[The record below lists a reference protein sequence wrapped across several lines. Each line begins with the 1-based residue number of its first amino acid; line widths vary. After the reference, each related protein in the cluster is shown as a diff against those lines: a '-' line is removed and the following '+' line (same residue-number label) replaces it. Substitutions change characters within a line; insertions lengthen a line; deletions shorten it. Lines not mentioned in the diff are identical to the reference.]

1 MLFSVLVFTC
11 IGKKGSGETE
21 IVALH
26 IFVFASESSESFSLS
41 FDNSRTFLFP
51 GNPSCNL
58 TTDID
63 ERRRVREE
71 NYKWRINH
79 LRSELSFGRLFPFIP
94 FRL

>member
-1 MLFSVLVFTC
+1 MLFWCLPVS
-11 IGKKGSGETE
+11 GKKGSGEKE

-26 IFVFASESSESFSLS
+26 IFVFASENSESFSLC

-79 LRSELSFGRLFPFIP
+79 LRSELSFGKLFPFIP